1 MRALA
6 ITLNRSTGIEL
17 PNYKHPHLSAV
28 LYFVKDQPVI
38 PLQTTGQRL
47 RRCREAELYAPIQP
61 PSSVMQKY
69 FQGSAPASNPE
80 KLFVAFMP
88 TQLPMANKNAT
99 PLLDPANIT
108 YYI

>member
-1 MRALA
+1 
-6 ITLNRSTGIEL
+6 
-17 PNYKHPHLSAV
+17 
-28 LYFVKDQPVI
+28 
-38 PLQTTGQRL
+38 
-47 RRCREAELYAPIQP
+47 
-61 PSSVMQKY
+61 MQKY